1 MHPENIN
8 RIDRR
13 EIIKYLALAS
23 GLALMPSSLESLA
36 SSFSKPTDLGRL
48 DKKGLLNHK
57 QLELLADISDVII
70 PTTDTPGALA
80 AKAHEFINQFAVNCL
95 NLNEQNQI
103 ITTLNKIAD
112 AVEKKSSTGF
122 KQLSLAQKIQLL
134 TEVEQVKSPFTQSD
148 RADFK
153 QLKAWVVFAYYTS
166 EIGAAQELS
175 YLAIPGGYKGNVKFS
190 SVGKAWALSQ

>member
-1 MHPENIN
+1 MQQDNIN
-8 RIDRR
+8 KLDRR

-23 GLALMPSSLESLA
+23 GLALIPASLESLA
-36 SSFSKPTDLGRL
+36 ISFSKPTDLGRL
-48 DKKGLLNHK
+48 SKKGLLNQD
-57 QLELLADISDVII
+57 QLQLLGDISDVII
-70 PTTDTPGALA
+70 PATDTPGALA
-80 AKAHEFINQFAVNCL
+80 ARAHEFINQFAVTCL
-95 NLNEQNQI
+95 DANEQNQI
-103 ITTLNKIAD
+103 LTTLNKIAT
-112 AVEKKSSTGF
+112 AAERKSSAGF

-134 TEVEQVKSPFTQSD
+134 TEFEQAKSPFTQSD

>member
-1 MHPENIN
+1 MHQDNIN
-8 RIDRR
+8 KLDRR

-23 GLALMPSSLESLA
+23 GLALMPASLESLA

-48 DKKGLLNHK
+48 SKKGLLNQD
-57 QLELLADISDVII
+57 QLQLLGDISDVII
-70 PTTDTPGALA
+70 PATDTPGALA
-80 AKAHEFINQFAVNCL
+80 ARAHEFINQFAVTCL
-95 NLNEQNQI
+95 DANEQNQI
-103 ITTLNKIAD
+103 LTTLNKIAT
-112 AVEKKSSTGF
+112 AAGKKSSAGF

-134 TEVEQVKSPFTQSD
+134 TEFEQAKSPFTQKD